1 MVFSSLFFLFA
12 YLPAV
17 LALYYILPA
26 RWRNPAL
33 LVFNLVFYGW
43 GEPVYVLLMLLS
55 ILVDYALGIV
65 IEKYREKRSLAK
77 GLVAASLIWNLGLLF
92 FFKYYEFA
100 AKSLQAAGLLKGLPL
115 LSVVRPAALP
125 IGISFYTFQKLS
137 YIIDVYRGTCEGQKS
152 FVDFSVFVTLFP
164 QLIAGPILQYKDLA
178 GQLRNRAY
186 GAGRMREGIR
196 FFTIGLCK
204 KVLLAN
210 SIGELWDSYRQLGN
224 EDLSMLGAWI
234 GLLAFCFQIYFD
246 FSGYSDMAVG
256 LGKMLGFDFKQNFN
270 YPYISRSI
278 TEFWR
283 RWHISL
289 SSWFRDYLYIPLG
302 GNRKGKARWM
312 GNLLLV
318 WAATGIWHG
327 AGWNF
332 LLWGL
337 YFALLLMAEK
347 LWLLLRLE
355 RLPKIFGHL
364 YALFFI
370 MLGWAIF
377 AVPDMADPVGYF
389 HALAGI
395 SGGGGYVKGDLFQLS
410 GYALMFVILILASLP
425 VGRLIFHR
433 FMDAGVQADGVAEK
447 SGMAQM
453 TGTAQTDD
461 VTRAEG
467 GEGTWKCGVAS
478 AVEAVLIAAG
488 LVLSVSYLVD
498 STYNPFLYF
507 RF

>member
-17 LALYYILPA
+17 LLLYYILPA

-33 LVFNLVFYGW
+33 LIFNLIFYGW
-43 GEPVYVLLMLLS
+43 GEPVYVLLMLFS
-55 ILVDYALGIV
+55 ILVDFSLGIG
-65 IEKYREKRSLAK
+65 IEKYRKKKHLAK
-77 GLVAASLIWNLGLLF
+77 GLVAASVIWNLGLLF
-92 FFKYYEFA
+92 FFKYYVFTVESF
-100 AKSLQAAGLLKGLPL
+100 QATGLFKDLPI
-115 LSVVRPAALP
+115 LSVSLP

-137 YIIDVYRGTCEGQKS
+137 YIIDVYRGTCEGQRN
-152 FVDFSVFVTLFP
+152 FVEFSVFVTLFP
-164 QLIAGPILQYKDLA
+164 QLIAGPILQYKDLEA
-178 GQLRNRAY
+178 QLKRRDY
-186 GAGRMREGIR
+186 RVSKMREGIR
-196 FFTIGLCK
+196 CFTIGLCK

-210 SIGELWDSYRQLGN
+210 SIGELWDYYRQLEIGQ
-224 EDLSMLGAWI
+224 LSMLGAWI

-256 LGKMLGFDFKQNFN
+256 LGKMLGFDFKPNFN

-278 TEFWR
+278 TDFWR

-312 GNLLLV
+312 RNLFLV

-327 AGWNF
+327 ASWNF

-337 YFALLLMAEK
+337 YYALLLMAEK
-347 LWLLLRLE
+347 LWLLPRLE
-355 RLPKIFGHL
+355 RLPKVFGRL

-370 MLGWAIF
+370 IIGWAIF
-377 AVPDMADPVGYF
+377 AMPDMTDAGGYF
-389 HALAGI
+389 YALAGI
-395 SGGGGYVKGDLFQLS
+395 SGCGGFVKGDIFLLTN
-410 GYALMFVILILASLP
+410 YALLFVILIFAALP
-425 VGRLIFHR
+425 
-433 FMDAGVQADGVAEK
+433 AGKFFFRKLVSGGGQKDGTSGNWKAGIAD
-447 SGMAQM
+447 MA
-453 TGTAQTDD
+453 
-461 VTRAEG
+461 
-467 GEGTWKCGVAS
+467 
-478 AVEAVLIAAG
+478 EAVLIAAG
-488 LVLSVSYLVD
+488 LVLSTAYLVD